1 MPQRLSENTMS
12 DMSASLES
20 LIDLASYEEILSLM
34 PQEALDDLLKTLF
47 DAPNGTVPELL
58 SAFATGERKLIG
70 DTAHKLKGTCMLLGF
85 KAMAT
90 SSARIEHL
98 ALRSEESLDLAL
110 ADVIRK
116 DTELTQLALAQYKS
130 QKAA

>member
-1 MPQRLSENTMS
+1 MT
-12 DMSASLES
+12 DMSAHMDT

-58 SAFATGERKLIG
+58 SAFATGPRKLIG

-90 SSARIEHL
+90 TSARIEHL
-98 ALRSEESLDLAL
+98 ALRTDDALPEDLA
-110 ADVIRK
+110 DTIRK
-116 DTELTQLALAQYKS
+116 DTELTQLALAQYKA